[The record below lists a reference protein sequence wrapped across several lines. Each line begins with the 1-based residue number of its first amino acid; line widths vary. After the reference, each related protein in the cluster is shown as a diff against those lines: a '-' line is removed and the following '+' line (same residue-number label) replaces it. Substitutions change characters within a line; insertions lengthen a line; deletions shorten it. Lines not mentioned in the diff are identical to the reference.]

1 MQEDG
6 VLYHY
11 TSLEAFSNIIKTKE
25 FRLFDITKSNDPLE
39 GEYMLRALKNTCN
52 FFSFPDSGLT
62 EDQYRLAR
70 RALFVFEQEIYG
82 RSRFKDF
89 FASASFCIPHHQ
101 LMMLRSYAD
110 NGRGVSVGVTRTT
123 LENLAEKIPNIEFKK
138 VQYLS
143 EGDMKNR
150 AIDFWIDTVSN
161 LKNTENDD
169 IDNEDLTPI
178 IEAIKKEFEE
188 GLFIKG
194 KPNEDE
200 EEYRLLY
207 HCKDLFALHLPK
219 VPVDIPEKVNFAISR
234 DDIKAYYKIPLGT
247 EEKDLFHFQN
257 VFLGPLCKATPDEMQ
272 VFLQKN
278 GFFLNAISEIP
289 DIYMR

>member
-1 MQEDG
+1 M
-6 VLYHY
+6 LYHY
-11 TSLEAFSNIIKTKE
+11 TSLEAFANIIKTKE

-39 GEYMLRALKNTCN
+39 GEYMLRALKKTCN
-52 FFSFPDSGLT
+52 FFSFSDSGLS

-70 RALFVFEQEIYG
+70 RALFDFEQEIYG

-110 NGRGVSVGVTRTT
+110 NGRGVSVGVAWAT
-123 LENLAEKIPNIEFKK
+123 LENLAEKIPNIEFKR

-143 EGDMKNR
+143 ETDMKNR
-150 AIDFWIDTVSN
+150 AMNFWGATVPN
-161 LKNTENDD
+161 LKIGKND
-169 IDNEDLTPI
+169 IDNEDLIPI

-188 GLFIKG
+188 GLFIKS

-219 VPVDIPEKVNFAISR
+219 VPVDIPVEVDFAILR

-257 VFLGPLCKATPDEMQ
+257 IVLGPLCKATPDEMQ

-278 GFFLNAISEIP
+278 GIFMNSISENS